1 MKMFVCYIF
10 SLHMAIKA
18 SQVIYHRNVLFIII
32 PESRN
37 VGVEN
42 KDFGPIS
49 EIKLKYFSKNIFA
62 KC

>member
-1 MKMFVCYIF
+1 
-10 SLHMAIKA
+10 MAIKA
-18 SQVIYHRNVLFIII
+18 SQVIYHRNVLFLII

-42 KDFGPIS
+42 KDFGPIC